1 MTNYCEYCGKGPFP
15 NEGALNKHIGHSK
28 DCQEKN
34 QLAFKSYTSTIWNNT
49 PNARIPSSLSPPP
62 DETPGAQGDNELD
75 ILENDLLTVEHTN
88 QVPLEPPRNRVT
100 IEDVTEKETQDSGHY
115 VEEYPTERK
124 AGAAWGKEEPLFVR
138 IQRDQQEDGTSKW
151 GPFKDQE
158 EWELAEWLSKNVGQK
173 QTDTYLKLNIVSTYS
188 LVQMQRAIKLTEQ

>member
-1 MTNYCEYCGKGPFP
+1 M
-15 NEGALNKHIGHSK
+15 
-28 DCQEKN
+28 
-34 QLAFKSYTSTIWNNT
+34 
-49 PNARIPSSLSPPP
+49 
-62 DETPGAQGDNELD
+62 
-75 ILENDLLTVEHTN
+75 
-88 QVPLEPPRNRVT
+88 PLEPPRNRVT
-100 IEDVTEKETQDSGHY
+100 IEDVTEEETQDSGHY

-173 QTDTYLKLNIVSTYS
+173 QMDTYLKLNIVSTYS